1 MCSIVQQVF
10 GCGGTHDLD
19 ANAVLECDI
28 LVIGAGAA
36 GLAAAAAVQDGG
48 RRVIVIEKEDHV
60 GGTTIGSGGC
70 MWIPNNLYMQE
81 LGIEDSTEQAE
92 CYINAVEKA
101 TRPALAEDTASQALR
116 KGWLKSFLT
125 QGPEMMRYFRGQGF
139 LWMPSPSK
147 IPDYH
152 PHMEGAVE
160 HGRTLDPEV
169 FDAATLEDWLKYLPA
184 QGKMPVIPRF
194 QDLFI
199 PTRPTSPTSRPTGS
213 AASIQCMRRPTSMGQ
228 SIIAQL
234 LNICRKHGNVSIL
247 TRCELQEL
255 LSSEAEGRV
264 TGAKVRCE
272 RSHESVDI
280 HASLGVILATGGF
293 SQNQVMRNSYLRIAP
308 AEVAGA
314 KMATTADWSLA
325 ARGDVGAAL
334 QVGERLGADSAQL
347 DQVWGIPTR
356 IDFAE
361 GKVTEAMFAISKPF
375 SFVVDGLG
383 CRFFSES
390 QPYGPAVRAMYE
402 RAKENTKAAV
412 FWLIFD
418 SLYMQKYTPRG
429 LENSCLIDVAVSIGR
444 LFRSD
449 TIDDLANR
457 ILQPDNHLQSTV
469 AEWNKMCENG
479 HDMYFHRG
487 EDRYQQFIGDPNVA
501 PNPCMGP
508 VKESPFYA
516 MEIFPGDAGTRG
528 GLLTD
533 EFARVLDKSGKVISG
548 LYAGGNASIALLES
562 QGAGT
567 TLAPAMTEGFIAV
580 NNMLSVANGAKAR

>member
-1 MCSIVQQVF
+1 RVMSSRNTRIMCSEAQQVS
-10 GCGGTHDLD
+10 GRGGTHNLD
-19 ANAVLECDI
+19 GKAVFECDI

-36 GLAAAAAVQDGG
+36 GLAAAAAVHDEG

-60 GGTTIGSGGC
+60 GGTTFGSG
-70 MWIPNNLYMQE
+70 E

-92 CYINAVEKA
+92 CYINTVEKA
-101 TRPALAEDTASQALR
+101 TRPALAEDTARQALR
-116 KGWLKSFLT
+116 NRWLKAFLM
-125 QGPEMMRYFRGQGF
+125 QGPEMMRYFRDQGF
-139 LWMPSPSK
+139 RWMPLPSK

-152 PHMEGAVE
+152 PHVE
-160 HGRTLDPEV
+160 
-169 FDAATLEDWLKYLPA
+169 
-184 QGKMPVIPRF
+184 
-194 QDLFI
+194 DLFI
-199 PTRPTSPTSRPTGS
+199 STRHTSSTSHTTES
-213 AASIQCMRRPTSMGQ
+213 AASIQCMGRPTSMGQ
-228 SIIAQL
+228 SLIAQL

-255 LSSEAEGRV
+255 LSSGAEGRV
-264 TGAKVRCE
+264 IGAKVRCE
-272 RSHESVDI
+272 HSHESVNI

-293 SQNQVMRNSYLRIAP
+293 SQNQVMRDTYLRIVP

-314 KMATTADWSLA
+314 KMVTMADWSLA
-325 ARGDVGAAL
+325 ARGDVGVAL

-361 GKVTEAMFAISKPF
+361 GRMMEGKVTEAMLAISKPF
-375 SFVVDGLG
+375 SFVVDGHG
-383 CRFFSES
+383 RRFFSES
-390 QPYGPAVRAMYE
+390 QPYGPAVRAIYE
-402 RAKENTKAAV
+402 RAKENSKATV

-418 SLYMQKYTPRG
+418 SMYMQEYPPRG
-429 LENSCLIDVAVSIGR
+429 LESSCSIDVAVNLGR

-449 TIDDLANR
+449 TIDDLAKQ
-457 ILQPDNHLQSTV
+457 ILEPDHHLQSTV
-469 AEWNKMCENG
+469 VEWNEMCENG
-479 HDMYFHRG
+479 HDKYFHRG
-487 EDRYQQFIGDPNVA
+487 EDRYQQFIGDPDVT

-516 MEIFPGDAGTRG
+516 MKIFPGDAGTRG

-533 EFARVLDKSGKVISG
+533 EFARVLGKSGIAIPG
-548 LYAGGNASIALLES
+548 LYAGGNASVALLES

-580 NNMLSVANGAKAR
+580 SNMLSVANGAEAR